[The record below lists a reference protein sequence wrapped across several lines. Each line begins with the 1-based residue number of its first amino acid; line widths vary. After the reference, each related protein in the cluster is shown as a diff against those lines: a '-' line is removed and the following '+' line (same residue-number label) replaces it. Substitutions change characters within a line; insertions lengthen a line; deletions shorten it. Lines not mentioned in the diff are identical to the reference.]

1 MIVPFILCAALT
13 IQASQIDI
21 IDHDMTVAYDP
32 ATHML
37 EVTDKITINEESAA
51 LEAVLNKS
59 FEITSATLDGAD
71 LNFRWAAEE
80 ECTEIIARR
89 GWPEGTIEKNA
100 GLLIVELPDGH
111 ATPVTIELRYSGEVY
126 DVPKAS
132 SFSRQQIA
140 DQTTGL
146 ISEEG
151 VYVAPSTFWYLTRPE
166 ALVRYRMVAS
176 GPAGWDMMSEGDIL
190 SREEKDGAVVTTF
203 GSEHPFDGIHLI
215 AGQYV
220 IGKLEHGDIDILTY
234 FFPGSEEL
242 SQRYLEACKRYLEMY
257 EEMLGP
263 YPFGKF
269 AVVENFFPSGYGM
282 PSYTLLGSQ
291 VIRLPFIINISLGHE
306 IAHNYWGNSVYVDWR
321 TGNWCEGITTYS
333 ADYHYLEL
341 EGPEG
346 AAEYRRNTLR
356 DYTNYV
362 GEGKDFALRN
372 FASRH
377 DSATRAVGYGKSM
390 MVFHTIRRALGDED
404 YWAAIKEI
412 VKRNQW
418 RNASWE
424 DLIAVFSEI
433 GGQDINWVLKQYV
446 DRAGS
451 PFIKLENASM
461 TTTAESGSV
470 VQGWDVSFTL
480 SQNEPVYSL
489 DIPVHIE
496 TVGETVV
503 KNVRLEGTTG
513 EYKINVAAYPYSISI
528 DPDCQLFRRLHRDE
542 IPPVL
547 SQVYGG
553 PKQVIVL
560 PTVGDEA
567 KLEAYGALAEALNGN
582 GAAQVK
588 RADEIGEEE
597 LAGSTLIILGGPSEN
612 AVAERWEDAL
622 PGGSIVNSGG
632 FVLAGEEHAAGSLAA
647 VACFRNPDNAELG
660 AVVIAGNDAGAVA
673 SLGRRLLHYGKYSY
687 LGFKDGQN
695 IVKGIWEIE
704 SSPLIARFESTDK

>member
-1 MIVPFILCAALT
+1 MTMLLAILAATVL
-13 IQASQIDI
+13 QAGQIDI
-21 IDHDMTVAYDP
+21 IDHDMAVTFDP
-32 ATHML
+32 ATHAL
-37 EVTDKITINEESAA
+37 QVVDKITINEDTAA
-51 LEAVLNKS
+51 LEAALNKT
-59 FEITSATLDGAD
+59 FKIEHVTLGGAE
-71 LNFRWAAEE
+71 LNHRWAAEE
-80 ECTEIIARR
+80 EVAGIVARR
-89 GWPEGTIEKNA
+89 GWPEGPLAENE
-100 GLLIVELPDGH
+100 GLLIIDLPDGH
-111 ATPVTIELRYSGEVY
+111 STPVTIELSYSGEVY

-140 DQTTGL
+140 DQTTGQ
-146 ISEEG
+146 IAEEG
-151 VYVAPSTFWYLTRPE
+151 VYVAPSTRWYLSRPQ
-166 ALVRYRMVAS
+166 ALTRYRMVVS
-176 GPAGWDMMSEGDIL
+176 GPAGWDVMSEGDIL
-190 SREEKDGAVVTTF
+190 SREEHDGAVVTTF

-220 IGKLEHGDIDILTY
+220 IGRLEHGDVDILTY

-242 SQRYLEACKRYLEMY
+242 SERYLQACKRYIEMY
-257 EEMLGP
+257 EELLGP

-291 VIRLPFIINISLGHE
+291 VIRLPFIIGTSLGHE
-306 IAHNYWGNSVYVDWR
+306 IAHNWWGNSVYVDWHS
-321 TGNWCEGITTYS
+321 GNWCEGITTYS
-333 ADYHYLEL
+333 ADYFYKEL

-346 AAEYRRNTLR
+346 AAEYRRNLLR

-362 GEGKDFALRN
+362 GEGKDFALRA
-372 FASRH
+372 FESRH
-377 DSATRAVGYGKSM
+377 NSATRAVGYGKSM
-390 MVFHTIRRALGDED
+390 MVFHTIRRTIGEKA
-404 YWAAIKEI
+404 YWEAIKEI

-418 RNASWE
+418 RNTSWE
-424 DLIAVFSEI
+424 DLIAVFSEV
-433 GGQDINWVLKQYV
+433 GGQDLGWVLEYYV
-446 DRAGS
+446 DRVGA
-451 PFIKLENASM
+451 PFIKLEKASIA
-461 TTTAESGSV
+461 TAAESGSE

-480 SQNEPVYSL
+480 SQSEPVYPL
-489 DIPVHIE
+489 VIPVHIE
-496 TVGETVV
+496 VGGETVV
-503 KNVRLEGTTG
+503 EYVKLEGTTG
-513 EYKINVAAYPYSISI
+513 EYKINVGAYPYSISI
-528 DPDCQLFRRLHRDE
+528 DPDCQVFRRLHRDE

-560 PTVGDEA
+560 PTEGDEG
-567 KLEAYGALAEALNGN
+567 KLAAYNALAQALNGN

-588 RADEIGEEE
+588 RADEIGDEE
-597 LAGSTLIILGGPSEN
+597 LAESTLIILGGPSEN
-612 AVAERWEDAL
+612 AVAERCEGAL

-660 AVVIAGNDAGAVA
+660 AVVIAGNDAASIA

-704 SSPLIARFESTDK
+704 SSPLIKRFDTSPE